1 MTSPGPHWW
10 PAYIGIGSNLDSP
23 EKQVAQGVESLRSL
37 PDCVV
42 VSESGQYRSSP
53 MGPADQ
59 PDFINAVV
67 ALVTQNNAHDL
78 LRQLQ
83 EIEQT
88 QGRVRDGER
97 WGPRTLDLDL
107 LAFAGLMIDD
117 EDLTVPHPGIA
128 ERNFVLLP
136 WREITPDYRPPGRDH
151 IAGVADQ
158 VSLSEP
164 RIERID

>member
-1 MTSPGPHWW
+1 MTAPHWR
-10 PAYIGIGSNLDSP
+10 PAYVGIGSNLDSP
-23 EKQVAQGVESLRSL
+23 AKQVAQAVESLRAL
-37 PDCVV
+37 PDCVL
-42 VSESGQYRSSP
+42 VSESGLYRSSP
-53 MGPADQ
+53 MGPSDQ

-67 ALVTQNNAHDL
+67 ALVTRNSAHGL

-107 LAFAGLMIDD
+107 LAYAGLMIDD

-136 WREITPDYRPPGRDH
+136 WREITPNYRLPQQAD
-151 IAGVADQ
+151 IAAMANR